1 MTYQEILSY
10 LDAYVARLPMN
21 KREKHKDKI
30 ENVIKLR
37 KDQRI
42 FDPDV
47 FAADIRDAVKN
58 ANNGKDKLIGIFRGF
73 TDFLAG
79 HNVIVPISYPPIP
92 LSDAFE
98 RQMYILKYFQKKG
111 RTMSSLQDV
120 LWVSSRTLEEDLQV
134 LRNYGDEP
142 VRLLQQEITVPLLRD
157 DGEIGFESTA
167 HPILLVPNLTQV
179 MIQLEGLRAMC
190 ENPLY
195 KGYAHALAENI
206 WSQLT
211 DYAKDRLRYVV
222 TNVLHQSDSWYADL
236 SDAAQP
242 LFRDER
248 DPSFLHGEIM
258 NHFKMQ
264 RPFFIYLHGAEG
276 SQKIGPC
283 MLVDYST
290 EKQAISVKI
299 EEMDYFFYLSD
310 IDHIEDV
317 NQQANCD

>member
-1 MTYQEILSY
+1 MTYNDMLSH
-10 LDAYVARLPMN
+10 LETYVSRLPKN
-21 KREKHKDKI
+21 KRQNHRTKI
-30 ENVIKLR
+30 EKVLESQKKQR
-37 KDQRI
+37 RFDQ
-42 FDPDV
+42 DV
-47 FAADIRDAVKN
+47 FAANIKDEVK
-58 ANNGKDKLIGIFRGF
+58 AAPNGKDTLIDVFRGF
-73 TDFLAG
+73 TNYLAEQD
-79 HNVIVPISYPPIP
+79 VIVPVTYPPIP
-92 LSDAFE
+92 LSNAFE
-98 RQMYILKYFQKKG
+98 RQMYILKFFQEKG
-111 RTMSSLQDV
+111 RTVSDLKEV
-120 LWVSSRTLEEDLQV
+120 LWISSRTLEEDLQV
-134 LRNYGDEP
+134 LRNNGDEP

-195 KGYAHALAENI
+195 RGYAHALAENI

-211 DYAKDRLRYVV
+211 DYAKDRLRYVIK
-222 TNVLHQSDSWYADL
+222 NVLHQDDSWFKEL
-236 SDAAQP
+236 SDDVQP

-264 RPFFIYLHGAEG
+264 KPFFVFLRGEEG

-283 MLVDYST
+283 TLVDYRT
-290 EKQAISVKI
+290 EKKAISVKT
-299 EEMDYFFYLSD
+299 EEMGYLFSLSD

-317 NQQANCD
+317 NQ

>member
-1 MTYQEILSY
+1 MTYHEILSY
-10 LDAYVARLPMN
+10 LDTYVARLPMN
-21 KREKHKDKI
+21 KRKNHKEKL
-30 ENVIKLR
+30 ENVIKIQ
-37 KDQRI
+37 KDQRL
-42 FDPDV
+42 FDPEV
-47 FAADIRDAVKN
+47 FAADIKDAVKN
-58 ANNGKDKLIGIFRGF
+58 ANNGKDTLIGIFRGF
-73 TDFLAG
+73 TDFLANQ
-79 HNVIVPISYPPIP
+79 NVNVPISYPPIP
-92 LSDAFE
+92 LSNAFE
-98 RQMYILKYFQKKG
+98 RQMYILKYFQKKS
-111 RTMSSLQDV
+111 RTMSSLQDK
-120 LWVSSRTLEEDLQV
+120 LWVSSRTLEDDLQV

-157 DGEIGFESTA
+157 DGEIGFKSTA

-211 DYAKDRLRYVV
+211 DYAKDRLRHVV
-222 TNVLHQSDSWYADL
+222 TNVLHQDDSWYEAL

-264 RPFFIYLHGAEG
+264 KPFYIYLHNVEEP
-276 SQKIGPC
+276 QQIGPC
-283 MLVDYST
+283 TLIDYNP
-290 EKQAISVKI
+290 EKEAISVRTG
-299 EEMDYFFYLSD
+299 EMDCFFYLSD

-317 NQQANCD
+317 DQKANRD

>member
-1 MTYQEILSY
+1 MTYQEMLSY
-10 LDAYVARLPMN
+10 LDAYVVRLPKN
-21 KREKHKDKI
+21 KRNKHKDKL
-30 ENVIKLR
+30 ENVIKVQ
-37 KDQRI
+37 KDQRV
-42 FDPDV
+42 FDPEV
-47 FAADIRDAVKN
+47 FAADIKDAVKN
-58 ANNGKDKLIGIFRGF
+58 ANNGKDTLIGIFRGF

-79 HNVIVPISYPPIP
+79 QNVNVPISYPPIP

-111 RTMSSLQDV
+111 RTMSSLQDK
-120 LWVSSRTLEEDLQV
+120 LWVSSRTLEDDLQV

-142 VRLLQQEITVPLLRD
+142 VRLLQQEITVTLLRD
-157 DGEIGFESTA
+157 DGEIGFVSTA

-222 TNVLHQSDSWYADL
+222 TNVLRQDGSWYAEL
-236 SDAAQP
+236 SGAAQP

-264 RPFFIYLHGAEG
+264 RPFFVYLRGVEG
-276 SQKIGPC
+276 SRKIGPC
-283 MLVDYST
+283 TLVDYST
-290 EKQAISVKI
+290 EKKAINVKT
-299 EEMDYFFYLSD
+299 EEMDYLFSLSD